1 MLTFLDKTN
10 DKDMQALLNFGI
22 EGVHYKVEDGKQS
35 ILIVPTDPM
44 APDINNK
51 NMNQILS
58 SIPYIIND
66 MFKPSTP
73 LRTKSIEVQKANEKI
88 IVTNPGEPF
97 TTATYT
103 QKGAQL
109 DQMVEDARIK
119 FIVGKID
126 EAGFKADMDL
136 WKKSG
141 GDDYTKEIS
150 EAFAASKAK

>member
-1 MLTFLDKTN
+1 
-10 DKDMQALLNFGI
+10 
-22 EGVHYKVEDGKQS
+22 
-35 ILIVPTDPM
+35 
-44 APDINNK
+44 
-51 NMNQILS
+51 MNQILS

-73 LRTKSIEVQKANEKI
+73 LRTKSLEVQKANEKI

-119 FIVGKID
+119 FIVGKTD

-150 EAFAASKAK
+150 EAYAASKAK